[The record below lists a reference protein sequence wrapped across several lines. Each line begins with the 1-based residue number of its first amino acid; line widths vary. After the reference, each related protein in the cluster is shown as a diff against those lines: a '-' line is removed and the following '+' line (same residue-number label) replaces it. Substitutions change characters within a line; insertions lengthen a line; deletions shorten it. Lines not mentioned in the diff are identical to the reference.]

1 MLASNSLHGI
11 SRRSI
16 LTAILGQ
23 TSEVDQ
29 KLMKTRTLI
38 VGYVL
43 ALALF
48 LFGQRHPGLP
58 SPTGFHSVVDLT
70 HSIDS
75 PHQLRTVA
83 SVDKEYF
90 GRSAS
95 SVEFGTRIDAP
106 AHFARGLWTV
116 DQIPA
121 ERLIAPLVVLDVSVK
136 VENHPDYQISVED
149 IANWEQAHS
158 QIPLGSVVIART
170 GWDSRWNSVKDYRN
184 TDLKGTMHFPG
195 YSEDAAKFLVEGRN
209 VLGLGID
216 TLNIDHGQSKD
227 FPVRRYTLA
236 HSVYQLE
243 NVANLDRAP
252 ATGGMAVVAP
262 TKLQSGSSGPV
273 RILALVR

>member
-1 MLASNSLHGI
+1 
-11 SRRSI
+11 
-16 LTAILGQ
+16 
-23 TSEVDQ
+23 
-29 KLMKTRTLI
+29 MKRTLI

-48 LFGQRHPGLP
+48 LFGQRHPDSS
-58 SPTGFHSVVDLT
+58 SPAEFHAVVDLT
-70 HSIDS
+70 HSIGS
-75 PHQLRTVA
+75 PQATRTVRERCQRIFRPQRFLD
-83 SVDKEYF
+83 V
-90 GRSAS
+90 
-95 SVEFGTRIDAP
+95 FGTRIDAP

-121 ERLIAPLVVLDVSVK
+121 ERLIAPLVVLDVSAN

-149 IANWEQAHS
+149 IANWEQAHN

-170 GWDSRWNSVKDYRN
+170 GWDSRWHSVKDYRN
-184 TDLKGTMHFPG
+184 ADPKGTMHFPG

-216 TLNIDHGQSKD
+216 TLNIDYGPSKD
-227 FPVRRYTLA
+227 FPVRQYTLA

-252 ATGGMAVVAP
+252 ATGGMVVVAP
-262 TKLQSGSSGPV
+262 TKLESGSSGPV